1 MSPVTEPDPID
12 ASSDTIGRELL
23 GLRLVVMSATHQLN
37 NILSG
42 LLGYADLER
51 ELADGEASPLIQTV
65 IEQCE
70 RGLPLSRALMN
81 LAARAYGRTETVSP
95 VALLEDMIVVVSKYL
110 TNSNISVSKKWPET
124 PTCTLD
130 VGAVRQAFLEI
141 LLYGAA
147 LLPNGGEIS
156 IEGDSDEAAVH
167 IRFQISVCEGAI
179 EIPDAIPGWCDLGTA
194 ERTVTEHGGQFE
206 SDESE
211 PAAHR
216 VSLSFPLPPE

>member
-12 ASSDTIGRELL
+12 APSDAIARELL
-23 GLRLVVMSATHQLN
+23 SLRLVVMSATHQLN

-51 ELADGEASPLIQTV
+51 ELADGEPPPLLQTV

-81 LAARAYGRTETVSP
+81 LAARSYGRTETVSP
-95 VALLEDMIVVVSKYL
+95 AALLEDMILVASKYL
-110 TNSNISVSKKWPET
+110 TNSNVSISKQWPEI

-156 IEGDSDEAAVH
+156 IEADSDEAAVQ
-167 IRFQISVCEGAI
+167 IRFEISVREGAI
-179 EIPDAIPGWCDLGTA
+179 EPPDVIPGWCDLATA
-194 ERTVTEHGGQFE
+194 ERTVTEHGGQFGT
-206 SDESE
+206 DEPD
-211 PAAHR
+211 PAVRR